1 MRLRIKGGTARHDQP
16 SLCLSCRYA
25 TVVKGVSLR
34 QEIIE
39 CRRLSDPHNRITFPV
54 TFCNGY
60 IDRGHPTIQ
69 EMEETAWI
77 LRSDPK
83 RNQMGFVR
91 ASDLKP
97 KDRYVLPDEWL

>member
-1 MRLRIKGGTARHDQP
+1 M
-16 SLCLSCRYA
+16 
-25 TVVKGVSLR
+25 KGVSLR

-54 TFCNGY
+54 TFCSAH
-60 IDRGHPTIQ
+60 IDQSHPTIQ

-83 RNQMGFVR
+83 RSQMGFVK